1 MKQNSDNIR
10 HDKRVLVSDLPTFC
24 VLVNF
29 VAFDI
34 SPMYVD
40 YFQYV
45 IENRD
50 KTFGCFKEKY
60 FLRKFDFNRFIFT
73 SLRFN
78 T

>member
-29 VAFDI
+29 VAFDV

-50 KTFGCFKEKY
+50 KTY
-60 FLRKFDFNRFIFT
+60 DFCYLSRLLQGKIFSKKIRF
-73 SLRFN
+73 
-78 T
+78 